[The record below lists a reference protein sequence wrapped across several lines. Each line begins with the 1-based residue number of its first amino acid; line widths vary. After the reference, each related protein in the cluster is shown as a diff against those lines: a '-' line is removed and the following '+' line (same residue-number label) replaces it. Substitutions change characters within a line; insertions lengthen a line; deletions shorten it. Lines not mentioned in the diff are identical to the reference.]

1 MIRFL
6 LSTKL
11 GEHRWTQADLARA
24 TDISASQIWEWYHGY
39 VERIPVYQ
47 LERICIAL
55 DCQPGDLFDYIAD
68 DSKEAERYRQPKPRK
83 VLVTK

>member
-6 LSTKL
+6 LSARL
-11 GEHRWTQADLARA
+11 GEGRWTQADLARA

-55 DCQPGDLFDYIAD
+55 DCQPGDLFDYIPD
-68 DSKEAERYRQPKPRK
+68 DSEEAIRYHQPKPRK
-83 VLVTK
+83 VVTTK

>member
-6 LSTKL
+6 LSRVL

-39 VERIPVYQ
+39 AERIPVYQ
-47 LERICIAL
+47 MNRICIAL
-55 DCQPGDLFDYIAD
+55 DCQPADLFDFVPD
-68 DSKEAERYRQPKPRK
+68 NSEEAKNYRKAQPNK
-83 VLVTK
+83 VVIEK